1 MPRPALTPE
10 ETALLL
16 RLRQPSSLPMF
27 ELAYLVPSGLLVG
40 FGFLRGE
47 PAAFAAAF
55 AVIATF
61 TLWSLRTQSAGLALL
76 RGILQKYETAL
87 DQEQAAPPR
96 EGG

>member
-1 MPRPALTPE
+1 MSLPTLTPE
-10 ETALLL
+10 EIALLV
-16 RLRQPSSLPMF
+16 RLRQPYALPVF

-61 TLWSLRTQSAGLALL
+61 TFWSLRTQSAGLTLL

-87 DQEQAAPPR
+87 DQAATQR
-96 EGG
+96 EDG

>member
-10 ETALLL
+10 ETALLVH
-16 RLRQPSSLPMF
+16 LRQPYSLPMF
-27 ELAYLVPSGLLVG
+27 ELGYLVPSGLLVG
-40 FGFLRGE
+40 FGLLRGE

-61 TLWSLRTQSAGLALL
+61 TLWSLHTQSAGLALL

-87 DQEQAAPPR
+87 DQPAAAQR
-96 EGG
+96 EDG